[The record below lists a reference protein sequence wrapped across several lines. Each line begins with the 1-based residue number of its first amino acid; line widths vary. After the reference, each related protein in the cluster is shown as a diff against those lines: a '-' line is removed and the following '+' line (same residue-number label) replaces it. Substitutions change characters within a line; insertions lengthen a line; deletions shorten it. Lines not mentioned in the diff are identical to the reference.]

1 MEETNSSTAACLMA
15 NLCCHSQLPRLV
27 WSGSSCQTDR
37 LAYSLMM
44 LQLKANLSARA
55 SHDQLERELAA
66 LGLRVKKITADGN
79 CFFRALGDQL
89 KAGGTT

>member
-1 MEETNSSTAACLMA
+1 MTKKGKGKPDGKATSK
-15 NLCCHSQLPRLV
+15 
-27 WSGSSCQTDR
+27 GSSAAAAHAPSDQQNNR
-37 LAYSLMM
+37 KSKQ
-44 LQLKANLSARA
+44 QLKANLSARA